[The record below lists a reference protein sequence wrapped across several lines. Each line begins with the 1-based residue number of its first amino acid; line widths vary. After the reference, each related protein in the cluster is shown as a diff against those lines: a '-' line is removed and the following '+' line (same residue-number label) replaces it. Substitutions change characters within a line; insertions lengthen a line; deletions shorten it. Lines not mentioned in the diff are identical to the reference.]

1 MQPVPKYSEHYSG
14 LCYITIASGGNCL
27 AECLAHERTSRKELV
42 RGLPKIVPA
51 CVYRCMFWEPIIPHI
66 LLRDSINP
74 LRTFK
79 ANKYQRV
86 EHHEHRPLFGAS
98 GRKSQNDRK
107 PIQRN
112 RNISLHKLTLQKKV
126 QVP

>member
-74 LRTFK
+74 LSVLSRPIRT
-79 ANKYQRV
+79 N
-86 EHHEHRPLFGAS
+86 ELNIMSIGLFLVHPAGNPKTTENPYNVTEIF
-98 GRKSQNDRK
+98 RYTN
-107 PIQRN
+107 
-112 RNISLHKLTLQKKV
+112 
-126 QVP
+126 